1 MSETYKFLC
10 GAGKADITPPLGTK
24 LYGYAPARPAES
36 VGDPIATTAIKV
48 VSNEESALLITCDIA
63 SLNPE
68 FAVRARKL
76 AGDAAGVKPENV
88 IINVTHT
95 HSAPNCSLKSGWG
108 DVEIEYIEN
117 ILFPGIVKASTEAA
131 ETCRPALMGIGEIES
146 NVNMNRRELTE
157 EGKIVLGQNPWGPRD
172 PRMTV
177 LSFKDEEGNIIANF
191 IHFACHGTAAGRNP
205 EITRDWYGVMT
216 DMLDLETGGISAF
229 YQGFEGD
236 LGPNCPNGRT
246 TQNYKTAIRI
256 GGQAGMDAVR
266 AWRSIKEWRKFPVKV
281 LHDTISI
288 PFDPLASKE
297 KAEEEL
303 AKLDAIYGE
312 GSTVE
317 VGDYARHAAENDYI
331 HWRNVLAEYA
341 SGEPLKTHFNFEQSI
356 VTIGPVAILPAPFE
370 VFCEIGLRIRRG
382 SPYPYTLN
390 LCNTH
395 GCFAYLPTQ
404 SDIARGGY
412 EVWHFLLAMR
422 TTYPLPKNTDDWW
435 VRQNL
440 AILREEE
447 VPTEEKEVDKLD
459 KGGNS

>member
-1 MSETYKFLC
+1 MSTVTMFQC

-48 VSNEESALLITCDIA
+48 VSDEESALLITCDIA

-108 DVEIEYIEN
+108 EVEIEYIEN
-117 ILFPGIVKASTEAA
+117 ILFPGIVKASAEAA
-131 ETCRPALMGIGEIES
+131 ATCRPALMGIGETES

-157 EGKIVLGQNPWGPRD
+157 DGKIILGQNPWGPRD
-172 PRMTV
+172 PKMTV
-177 LSFKDEEGNIIANF
+177 LSFKDEEGKIIANF
-191 IHFACHGTAAGRNP
+191 IHFACHGTASGRNP

-236 LGPNCPNGRT
+236 LGPNCPNGKT

-266 AWRSIKEWRKFPVKV
+266 AWRNIKEWRQFPVKV

-303 AKLDAIYGE
+303 AKLGTLEQIY
-312 GSTVE
+312 
-317 VGDYARHAAENDYI
+317 AENRLSDVNGYI
-331 HWRNVLAEYA
+331 HWTNVLNEYA
-341 SGEPLKTHFNFEQSI
+341 SGKPQKTHFTFDQSI

-395 GCFAYLPTQ
+395 GCYAYLPTQ

-422 TTYPLPKNTDDWW
+422 TTYPLPRNTDDQW
-435 VRQNL
+435 VQQNLKILRQN
-440 AILREEE
+440 
-447 VPTEEKEVDKLD
+447 
-459 KGGNS
+459 

>member
-1 MSETYKFLC
+1 MSENYGFQC
-10 GAGKADITPPLGTK
+10 GAGKADITPALGTK
-24 LYGYAPARPAES
+24 LYGYAPARPAEA
-36 VGDPIATTAIKV
+36 VGDPLATTAIKV
-48 VSNEESALLITCDIA
+48 VSDAESALLITCDIA

-108 DVEIEYIEN
+108 EVEIEYIEN
-117 ILFPGIVKASTEAA
+117 ILFPGIVKASAEAA
-131 ETCRPALMGIGEIES
+131 ATCRNAVMGIGETDS

-157 EGKIVLGQNPWGPRD
+157 EGEIILGQNPWGPRD
-172 PRMTV
+172 PKMTV
-177 LSFKDEEGNIIANF
+177 LSFKDEEGKIIANF
-191 IHFACHGTAAGRNP
+191 IHFACHGTASGRNP

-216 DMLDLETGGISAF
+216 DMLDVETGGISAF

-236 LGPNCPNGRT
+236 LGPNCPNGKT
-246 TQNYKTAIRI
+246 TQNYKAAIRI

-266 AWRSIKEWRKFPVKV
+266 AWKNIKEWRTFPVKV

-288 PFDPLASKE
+288 PFDPLAPKE
-297 KAEEEL
+297 KAEAEL
-303 AKLDAIYGE
+303 KKLGTLEQIYTE
-312 GSTVE
+312 NRLFDV
-317 VGDYARHAAENDYI
+317 NDYI
-331 HWRNVLAEYA
+331 HWNNVLNEYN
-341 SGEPLKTHFNFEQSI
+341 SGKPMKTHFTFNQDI

-370 VFCEIGLRIRRG
+370 AFCEIGLRIRRG

-395 GCFAYLPTQ
+395 GCYAYLPTQ
-404 SDIARGGY
+404 SDIPRGGY

-422 TTYPLPKNTDDWW
+422 TTYPLPRNTDDQW
-435 VRQNL
+435 VQQNL
-440 AILREEE
+440 AILR
-447 VPTEEKEVDKLD
+447 
-459 KGGNS
+459 KG

>member
-1 MSETYKFLC
+1 MSENYGFKC
-10 GAGKADITPPLGTK
+10 GAGKADITPALGTK

-48 VSNEESALLITCDIA
+48 VSSEESALLITCDIA

-108 DVEIEYIEN
+108 EVEIEYIEN
-117 ILFPGIVKASTEAA
+117 ILFPGIVKASKEAA
-131 ETCRPALMGIGEIES
+131 ETCRPALMGIGETDS

-157 EGKIVLGQNPWGPRD
+157 EGEIILGQNPWGPRD

-177 LSFKDEEGNIIANF
+177 LSFKDEEGKIIANF
-191 IHFACHGTAAGRNP
+191 IHFACHGTASGRNP

-236 LGPNCPNGRT
+236 LGPNCPNGKT

-266 AWRSIKEWRKFPVKV
+266 AWRNIKEWRHFPVKV

-288 PFDPLASKE
+288 PFDPLAPKE

-303 AKLDAIYGE
+303 KKLGTLEQIY
-312 GSTVE
+312 
-317 VGDYARHAAENDYI
+317 AEDRLFDVNDYI
-331 HWRNVLAEYA
+331 HWTNVLNEYT
-341 SGEPLKTHFNFEQSI
+341 SGKPQKTHFNYEQSI

-395 GCFAYLPTQ
+395 GCYAYLPTQ

-422 TTYPLPKNTDDWW
+422 TTYPLPRNTDDQW
-435 VRQNL
+435 VQQNL
-440 AILREEE
+440 AILR
-447 VPTEEKEVDKLD
+447 
-459 KGGNS
+459 KG